1 MLIYKCIF
9 VGNMKTFSW
18 LHGIVKKILLPFSS
32 GTSPTAQ
39 PGESNM
45 NEEISPTLTFA
56 HLVSCFCIVLG
67 IYSGKQTTDDTA
79 RAIVW
84 GLVMGLVSCGVIAL
98 VVLIFSNS
106 VVIPQSENTETKDY
120 SMNLRIIF
128 LWLFGLAVILQSAVN
143 FAIDLECVQKFPEE
157 NIIYIG
163 FLSSSVLVLFII
175 LQMGAITYFRN
186 HYFNKS
192 VQINFAV
199 VFISLAN
206 FGLWFNSVVSNLND
220 TYTTNPN
227 ISHMIIFKNATSCY
241 FDSKIQHALNSKL
254 TPFLL
259 PTRMEFFILASSFF
273 ISFWHSSSK
282 QQNCHSRVISEELIH
297 GVCDETTALLP
308 RSTENRASHVFAIMI
323 SIFLSLPT
331 FLTWLLLSFVY
342 KDDSDHLNTAYE
354 ICHCFNSLAI
364 IVIVYITFDNLS
376 RRYIIRENH
385 RPLTTSETILVFSS
399 AGVVAYSTYGLLFAL
414 QSQVSEHMAALF
426 RNIFWILETFLQ
438 TSLLIQCQRYVLS
451 EKRSKLLSSFA
462 LVITITNLINWFLYS
477 VYQNGPTEGRELIV
491 GNKRNWAYVKTI
503 LVPLLIFYRFT
514 SAMNSY
520 SLYNQIKP

>member
-1 MLIYKCIF
+1 
-9 VGNMKTFSW
+9 MKAFSW
-18 LHGIVKKILLPFSS
+18 LHVIVKTILLPFSS
-32 GTSPTAQ
+32 ETFPTAQ

-56 HLVSCFCIVLG
+56 HLVSCLCIVLG
-67 IYSGKQTTDDTA
+67 IYSGKQTTDDSA
-79 RAIVW
+79 HAIVW

-98 VVLIFSNS
+98 IVLIFSNS
-106 VVIPQSENTETKDY
+106 VIIPQSEDTETKDY

-143 FAIDLECVQKFPEE
+143 FAIDLECIHKYPQEHIF
-157 NIIYIG
+157 YIG

-206 FGLWFNSVVSNLND
+206 FGLWFNSVVSNLNN

-227 ISHMIIFKNATSCY
+227 TSNLIVFKNETGCY
-241 FDSKIQHALNSKL
+241 FSSKIQQNLNHLL

-282 QQNCHSRVISEELIH
+282 KQNGLSRVSV
-297 GVCDETTALLP
+297 GGSMQDVCDETTPLLP
-308 RSTENRASHVFAIMI
+308 RNTENRASHVFAIMI

-342 KDDSDHLNTAYE
+342 TENSDHLNTAYE

-364 IVIVYITFDNLS
+364 IVIVYITFDYLS
-376 RRYIIRENH
+376 TRYIIRESH
-385 RPLTTSETILVFSS
+385 RPLTISETILVFSS

-414 QSQVSEHMAALF
+414 QSHVSEHLAALF

-462 LVITITNLINWFLYS
+462 LVLTITNLINWFLYS
-477 VYQNGPTEGRELIV
+477 VYQNVPTEGREKIV

-520 SLYNQIKP
+520 SLYHQIKP

>member
-1 MLIYKCIF
+1 MLINTCIF

-18 LHGIVKKILLPFSS
+18 LHGIVKTILLPFSS

-106 VVIPQSENTETKDY
+106 VIIPQSENTETKDY

-192 VQINFAV
+192 VDRK
-199 VFISLAN
+199 
-206 FGLWFNSVVSNLND
+206 SVV
-220 TYTTNPN
+220 
-227 ISHMIIFKNATSCY
+227 
-241 FDSKIQHALNSKL
+241 
-254 TPFLL
+254 
-259 PTRMEFFILASSFF
+259 
-273 ISFWHSSSK
+273 
-282 QQNCHSRVISEELIH
+282 
-297 GVCDETTALLP
+297 
-308 RSTENRASHVFAIMI
+308 
-323 SIFLSLPT
+323 
-331 FLTWLLLSFVY
+331 
-342 KDDSDHLNTAYE
+342 
-354 ICHCFNSLAI
+354 
-364 IVIVYITFDNLS
+364 
-376 RRYIIRENH
+376 
-385 RPLTTSETILVFSS
+385 
-399 AGVVAYSTYGLLFAL
+399 
-414 QSQVSEHMAALF
+414 
-426 RNIFWILETFLQ
+426 
-438 TSLLIQCQRYVLS
+438 
-451 EKRSKLLSSFA
+451 
-462 LVITITNLINWFLYS
+462 
-477 VYQNGPTEGRELIV
+477 
-491 GNKRNWAYVKTI
+491 
-503 LVPLLIFYRFT
+503 
-514 SAMNSY
+514 
-520 SLYNQIKP
+520 